1 VESSWK
7 QILWGNNSYNSFN
20 SYTYDLYEK
29 DKQLLND
36 LKNSY
41 GEAIN
46 HKVGMRDMILQ
57 SSTTFPAY
65 LKDQQ
70 KFYDD
75 MKSKGYS

>member
-1 VESSWK
+1 MNA
-7 QILWGNNSYNSFN
+7 NNATPISVIPTTALNIEPQL
-20 SYTYDLYEK
+20 T
-29 DKQLLND
+29 LLND